1 MTPCGPAAHGRGPL
15 TGQAQVRPSRPVPP
29 GAGSMND
36 HEEVTMSDQ
45 SKLEKNASEEEPG
58 QGETTDEASAS
69 RKDGGKGS
77 DSGRSGQESSG
88 GSGD

>member
-1 MTPCGPAAHGRGPL
+1 
-15 TGQAQVRPSRPVPP
+15 
-29 GAGSMND
+29 
-36 HEEVTMSDQ
+36 MSDQ

-58 QGETTDEASAS
+58 QGETTEEASAS

-77 DSGRSGQESSG
+77 DPGQSGQESSG